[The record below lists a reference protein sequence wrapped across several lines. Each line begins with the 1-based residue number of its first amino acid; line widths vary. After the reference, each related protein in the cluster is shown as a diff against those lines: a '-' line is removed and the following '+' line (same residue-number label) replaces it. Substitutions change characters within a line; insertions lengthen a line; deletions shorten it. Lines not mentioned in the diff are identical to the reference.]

1 MTAAPYHVEK
11 AAKKAAAEPQDG
23 MGALASFP
31 SALRDS
37 PATTNPFTKEG
48 SGALADDRAT
58 RWLAPGC
65 ALRLYTQKS
74 SGAVTRT
81 AGHGPLAPAAAL
93 HANTHKTGETRGG
106 PGTVSL
112 QRRQREG

>member
-11 AAKKAAAEPQDG
+11 AAKKAAVEPQDG

-48 SGALADDRAT
+48 RGALADD
-58 RWLAPGC
+58 G
-65 ALRLYTQKS
+65 
-74 SGAVTRT
+74 
-81 AGHGPLAPAAAL
+81 
-93 HANTHKTGETRGG
+93 
-106 PGTVSL
+106 
-112 QRRQREG
+112 

>member
-23 MGALASFP
+23 LGALASFP

-48 SGALADDRAT
+48 SGALADDRTTTLAGS
-58 RWLAPGC
+58 WL
-65 ALRLYTQKS
+65 R
-74 SGAVTRT
+74 
-81 AGHGPLAPAAAL
+81 AAAL
-93 HANTHKTGETRGG
+93 HSKILPSRD
-106 PGTVSL
+106 S
-112 QRRQREG
+112 

>member
-48 SGALADDRAT
+48 RGALADARTTTLAGS
-58 RWLAPGC
+58 WL
-65 ALRLYTQKS
+65 R
-74 SGAVTRT
+74 
-81 AGHGPLAPAAAL
+81 AAAL
-93 HANTHKTGETRGG
+93 HTKILPSRDSYRWPWTSG
-106 PGTVSL
+106 PG
-112 QRRQREG
+112 RGAAC

>member
-23 MGALASFP
+23 LGALASFP

-48 SGALADDRAT
+48 RGAI
-58 RWLAPGC
+58 
-65 ALRLYTQKS
+65 
-74 SGAVTRT
+74 
-81 AGHGPLAPAAAL
+81 AGNQTTPLAGSKL
-93 HANTHKTGETRGG
+93 RRGSTHKN
-106 PGTVSL
+106 PPVA
-112 QRRQREG
+112 